1 MRAHE
6 FVKEGKNTKPL
17 RKGTKQALPNLEV
30 WPELDNNNNPYLAYR
45 FGVAMAGAPDD
56 DMDRNGP
63 IGSAFTTIGY
73 TDADSEITKKAGKIM
88 NVKSKNLTG
97 NGSEELSFINTK
109 SAVPNWNKSKK

>member
-6 FVKEGKNTKPL
+6 FVKEGRNTKPL
-17 RKGTKQALPNLEV
+17 RKGSKQALPNLEV
-30 WPELDNNNNPYLAYR
+30 WPELDNNNHPYLAYR

-73 TDADSEITKKAGKIM
+73 TDADREITKKAGKIM

-97 NGSEELSFINTK
+97 DGSAELT
-109 SAVPNWNKSKK
+109 SAGTVSPVPNRKSLKK